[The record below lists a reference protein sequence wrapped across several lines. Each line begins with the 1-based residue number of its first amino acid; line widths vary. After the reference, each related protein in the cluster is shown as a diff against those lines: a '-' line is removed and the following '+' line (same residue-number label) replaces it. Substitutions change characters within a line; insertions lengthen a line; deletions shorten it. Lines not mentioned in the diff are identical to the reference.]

1 MDVQINEVRSQ
12 VKTVDSKSVLDPHV
26 MREIIKACVKAVKE
40 DQARQKQLA
49 DDRRLSPGVSSEA
62 N

>member
-1 MDVQINEVRSQ
+1 MDVRINEVQSQ
-12 VKTVDSKSVLDPHV
+12 VKTVDSKSMLDPRV
-26 MREIIKACVKAVKE
+26 MREIVKACVKAVKE

-49 DDRRLSPGVSSEA
+49 DERKLSSGVSSGS